1 MMRGIRF
8 NRTSG
13 GRVSRNGYVLSSPT
27 AVGWLRVSS
36 EDRFEASLFESK
48 EEAVRQMISADI
60 HAAAAFNVVA
70 VTSGGFS
77 LGGFAAWNVSF
88 IGVVFRSL

>member
-1 MMRGIRF
+1 MMRGIRL

-36 EDRFEASLFESK
+36 EDWFKASLFESK
-48 EEAVRQMISADI
+48 EEAVRQMMSADI
-60 HAAAAFNVVA
+60 HAAAAFNVLA
-70 VTSGGFS
+70 VTPGGFP
-77 LGGFAAWNVSF
+77 LGGFVACNVSF
-88 IGVVFRSL
+88 IGVLFGSL

>member
-1 MMRGIRF
+1 MM
-8 NRTSG
+8 
-13 GRVSRNGYVLSSPT
+13 
-27 AVGWLRVSS
+27 
-36 EDRFEASLFESK
+36 
-48 EEAVRQMISADI
+48 SADI

-70 VTSGGFS
+70 VTSGGFP